1 MKTYLM
7 LNNEVLNHYRQTG
20 RIDLEKDRQATRQFF
35 FEYIHPRMRQFSG
48 IEEKVRYLI
57 EEGYYEEAFLKKYS
71 MDFIRQIFEIA
82 YAYRFRFQT
91 FMSAKKF
98 YDSYAMKSRDGKE
111 ILETYE
117 DRMSIIALYLAD
129 GNEQMAEKAIRAIM
143 EAFQPATPTALNSGK
158 KARGELVSCFKLS
171 MDDSMNSIAENIG
184 YCLELSRLGGGVGVN
199 LTDLRPFSY
208 IFTTLCNKDEIEE
221 IFQWVKENGHLQYKA
236 QKIAEIYQAIQ
247 EHDPVSL
254 WKAMFASV
262 MLESFLFYSGFFY
275 PLYLG
280 GQGILRNSAEVISL
294 ILRDESIHGVAVG
307 IFAQNLFNQFTKEQ
321 QESLKQWGYELL
333 LELYD
338 NELQYTDEIYR
349 GTGLEDEVK
358 AYIRYNGNKALMNLG
373 LDTMFPEEEINPI
386 VMNGIRNEGSTYDF
400 FSQKGS
406 TYALAKVEPI
416 TDDTFRFDFLA
427 NE

>member
-1 MKTYLM
+1 MHHLTYEAVNWNQPTNGL
-7 LNNEVLNHYRQTG
+7 
-20 RIDLEKDRQATRQFF
+20 A
-35 FEYIHPRMRQFSG
+35 
-48 IEEKVRYLI
+48 KVFWDQQWKQMWFP
-57 EEGYYEEAFLKKYS
+57 E
-71 MDFIRQIFEIA
+71 EIA
-82 YAYRFRFQT
+82 VSKDIPQWKT
-91 FMSAKKF
+91 F
-98 YDSYAMKSRDGKE
+98 GHQ
-111 ILETYE
+111 ETY
-117 DRMSIIALYLAD
+117 
-129 GNEQMAEKAIRAIM
+129 
-143 EAFQPATPTALNSGK
+143 K
-158 KARGELVSCFKLS
+158 KVFGGLTLL
-171 MDDSMNSIAENIG
+171 DTIQTNIG
-184 YCLELSRLGGGVGVN
+184 MNEIARHVPDLQVKAV
-199 LTDLRPFSY
+199 LTVFGAFEAIHAKSYSY

-247 EHDPVSL
+247 EHNPVSL